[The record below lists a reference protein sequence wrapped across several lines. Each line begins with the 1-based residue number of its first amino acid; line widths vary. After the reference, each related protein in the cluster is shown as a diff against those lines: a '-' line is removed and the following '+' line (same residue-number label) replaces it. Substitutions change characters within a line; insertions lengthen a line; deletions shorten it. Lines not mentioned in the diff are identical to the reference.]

1 MMRMAG
7 GTGWLA
13 ALALLLVCTG
23 WPAAALARIYTCEA
37 EPGRVI
43 LRDVPCKRGEI
54 TRKEE
59 VKQAP
64 PPAPRAPE
72 PKPQPKYQQ
81 KLSEPMVR
89 ELAQTVVGAF
99 SKRDQKALL
108 PLLSADA
115 VFEMEFRLL
124 TGVQVV
130 RYTKEE
136 YTARLRDG
144 FKPGNDYSYRLE
156 RSDVVLAPGEEYAE
170 IVTSELQSV
179 WFQSQWQP
187 GATRSRWSVEMRE
200 GRPQITLLRA
210 VVTLPS
216 QH

>member
-1 MMRMAG
+1 MMRMPG
-7 GTGWLA
+7 GAGWLA
-13 ALALLLVCTG
+13 ALALVLVCAA

-54 TRKEE
+54 TRQEE
-59 VKQAP
+59 MKQAP
-64 PPAPRAPE
+64 PPAARAPE

-99 SKRDQKALL
+99 SKGDLKALL

-144 FKPGNDYSYRLE
+144 LKPGNDYSYRLE